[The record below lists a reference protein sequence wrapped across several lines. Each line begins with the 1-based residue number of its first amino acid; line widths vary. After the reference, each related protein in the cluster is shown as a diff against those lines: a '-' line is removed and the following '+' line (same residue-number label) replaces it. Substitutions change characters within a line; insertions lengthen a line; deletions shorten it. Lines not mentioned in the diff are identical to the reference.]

1 MYGLQASLMREL
13 RLGEIDMVSMFRP
26 DTVEGAVLYLV
37 LFGVAGLLFSRLLH
51 LAARAALQRQGHPDH
66 RAASFP
72 LQLGTA
78 SIWVIMLIL
87 YAHLIPALR
96 AMGTALLTGAS
107 VASVVIGL
115 AAQSTLGNLIAGIA
129 ITIYRPFAVGDTLVV
144 AAPTGTET
152 GTVAVIS
159 LGYTTLRTADNR
171 EVVLP
176 NSLVASQATIRVGA
190 PQR

>member
-1 MYGLQASLMREL
+1 MDVIHDL
-13 RLGEIDMVSMFRP
+13 RLGTNDIVSMFKP
-26 DTVEGAVLYLV
+26 DTLGGALFYLV
-37 LFGVAGLLFSRLLH
+37 LFTVAALLFSRLLRA
-51 LAARAALQRQGHPDH
+51 AARAALGRQGHPDH
-66 RAASFP
+66 AAASFP

-78 SIWVIMLIL
+78 AIWVIMLIL

-96 AMGTALLTGAS
+96 AMGTALLAGAS
-107 VASVVIGL
+107 VASIVIGL

-152 GTVAVIS
+152 GTVEVIS

-171 EVVLP
+171 VVVLP
-176 NSLVASQATIRVGA
+176 NSLVASQATIRVT
-190 PQR
+190 PRPR